1 MRKYI
6 DLLHDER
13 GFVLS
18 TAVIVGATVAAAGAI
33 AGASIA
39 SSGAKRAAKTQ
50 AEAQQQQIAAQTAA
64 AEADRQERQTS
75 IAKEEAVRQEAV
87 AKKQAAIEN
96 INYPTYLSSP
106 EAQKYKGTLEERM
119 AGRGLIDINAQTAPV
134 AEQVRA
140 GFKQTEANI
149 GAAASARGLG
159 RSSIATAQIGEKSQ
173 AAERDI
179 AERVAQLELTRQ
191 DQIGTAVTQFGTLTE
206 QEAAS
211 QQNQAIFKRG
221 GEFNVADTITGK
233 AGAIGGAER
242 LSSQAT
248 KEDQF
253 AIARSIEA
261 KGVAQAAAELKQAEI
276 WGSAVIGATKSAA
289 QSSEDVIDALKAE
302 KANRAMV
309 NTGRT
314 AGRTTNSFNSQ
325 GIGF

>member
-13 GFVLS
+13 GFVVS
-18 TAVIVGATVAAAGAI
+18 TATIVGASIVAAGAI
-33 AGASIA
+33 GGAAIL
-39 SSGAKRAAKTQ
+39 SSGQSRAAKTQ
-50 AEAQQQQIAAQTAA
+50 AEAQQQQIAAEQKAA
-64 AEADRQERQTS
+64 ADAQAQRD
-75 IAKEEAVRQEAV
+75 IAV

-119 AGRGLIDINAQTAPV
+119 AGRGLIDVNAQTAPV

-159 RSSIATAQIGEKSQ
+159 RSSVATAQIGEKSQ

-179 AERVAQLELTRQ
+179 AERVANLELTRQ

-221 GEFNVADTITGK
+221 GEFSVADTISGN
-233 AGAIGGAER
+233 AEAAK
-242 LSSQAT
+242 Q
-248 KEDQF
+248 DQF
-253 AIARSIEA
+253 AIAKSIEA

-276 WGSAVIGATKSAA
+276 WSSAVVGATKSAA

-302 KANRAMV
+302 KTNRAMV
-309 NTGRT
+309 NT
-314 AGRTTNSFNSQ
+314 GRTTNSFNSQ
-325 GIGF
+325 GIGSNLGGF